1 MEDISKLQDQV
12 LEDVSGGVISQD
24 EALANALARAKLSE
38 EEVDFV
44 KKIEMDYEHGRRIYE
59 VEFYKDGFEYNF
71 DIDAMT
77 GKVLKFKKE
86 WD

>member
-24 EALANALARAKLSE
+24 EALANALARAKLSK

-59 VEFYKDGFEYNF
+59 VEFYKDGFEYKF
-71 DIDAMT
+71 DIDATT